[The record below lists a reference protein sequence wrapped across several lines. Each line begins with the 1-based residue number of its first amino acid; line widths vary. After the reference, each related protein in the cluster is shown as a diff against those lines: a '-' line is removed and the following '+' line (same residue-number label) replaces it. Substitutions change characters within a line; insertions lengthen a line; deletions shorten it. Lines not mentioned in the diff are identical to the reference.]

1 MALYC
6 SKKLS
11 ALLRETLS
19 KHNSDFYCF
28 DCLYSFRTKTKFESH
43 KKLCENNDFCNVVMP
58 SEDAKVLDFNEYRR
72 YDKEPVIIYAD
83 VESLMGK
90 IRTCKIIYDKSK

>member
-1 MALYC
+1 
-6 SKKLS
+6 
-11 ALLRETLS
+11 
-19 KHNSDFYCF
+19 
-28 DCLYSFRTKTKFESH
+28 
-43 KKLCENNDFCNVVMP
+43 MP